1 MNWKTTTIKYTYEV
15 PQIYH
20 YDNFLFRYLMF
31 TQSMTPLNA
40 EYYKV
45 LFEKNKTVNLKV
57 EIKF

>member
-1 MNWKTTTIKYTYEV
+1 
-15 PQIYH
+15 
-20 YDNFLFRYLMF
+20 MF